1 MRTFLFGSLVVTLIV
16 LLALRL
22 LTSMIALPFPASP
35 AQALIELTEADA
47 PEHAELDELPSE
59 TAGHEDTSQSDGPM
73 RQEEDDDDGPDVL
86 LTALLTTAGFGGAA
100 VLFTLGYLLRRRIGF
115 DPHRPPEDDEDGG
128 GEH

>member
-1 MRTFLFGSLVVTLIV
+1 MRTILIGSLVVTLIV

-22 LTSMIALPFPASP
+22 LTLMIALSFPASP

-47 PEHAELDELPSE
+47 PKHAELDELPSE
-59 TAGHEDTSQSDGPM
+59 TAGQEDTLQSDGPM

-86 LTALLTTAGFGGAA
+86 LMALLTTAGIGGAA

-115 DPHRPPEDDEDGG
+115 DPHRPPEGDEDGG